1 MRSKKVRTTDCSS
14 VGRANFPSLLDNPA
28 HPFSSSSPLS
38 FSLSL
43 SSSTTGFNRH
53 FSVSL
58 TRQENKPTISSN
70 RSLRSL
76 TFHFITSSR
85 PFFPTQTKTSFFKK
99 KKKRMGE
106 SSTRL
111 LSPSSML
118 RPRER
123 KRERT
128 IASTWDNSRDKFQGK
143 DKIPNFRFRRDKREL
158 KYINKRKGRVVF
170 PTERTKLPREILSFS
185 SRIVRSIPSSR

>member
-43 SSSTTGFNRH
+43 SSSTTTGFNRH

-99 KKKRMGE
+99 KKTGWANHRRD
-106 SSTRL
+106 SSL
-111 LSPSSML
+111 HPPCFVLE
-118 RPRER
+118 RER
-123 KRERT
+123 E
-128 IASTWDNSRDKFQGK
+128 
-143 DKIPNFRFRRDKREL
+143 REL
-158 KYINKRKGRVVF
+158 LLQLG
-170 PTERTKLPREILSFS
+170 TTREISFKA
-185 SRIVRSIPSSR
+185 RIRSQTSASDVTKGN

>member
-43 SSSTTGFNRH
+43 SSSTTTGFNRH

-99 KKKRMGE
+99 KKKRDGRIIDE
-106 SSTRL
+106 TP
-111 LSPSSML
+111 LSIL
-118 RPRER
+118 H
-123 KRERT
+123 
-128 IASTWDNSRDKFQGK
+128 AS
-143 DKIPNFRFRRDKREL
+143 
-158 KYINKRKGRVVF
+158 
-170 PTERTKLPREILSFS
+170 S
-185 SRIVRSIPSSR
+185 SREKERENYCFNLGQLAR